1 MQKRVLI
8 VDQYFYPESF
18 RINELGYELVKRGY
32 HVDALVGI
40 PNYPEGKY
48 YKGYGLFSKRR
59 ETYKGVNI
67 YRCFQIPRGNSS
79 NLMVSLNYLSY
90 LFCASLWIL
99 FFFSLRKKYDVVIG
113 FQLSPITQ
121 VIPGILLKK
130 IRGSKMLT
138 WVQDIWPDSIT
149 DNTSE
154 KQNKVLLPILNSVTE
169 YVYRNS
175 DLLLVSSKK
184 MNSLICRSEDY
195 SSKIIYVPNW
205 CDDFS
210 VSKEKLEIDLP
221 KGFNIMM
228 AGNLGEGIGPD
239 DVINLIKE
247 LSDLKDVNFLFAGA
261 GSREIY
267 MKEKVKE
274 FNLPNV
280 YFLGRFPY
288 HVMGEIYNIADAL
301 LLTLKQTDLLHLD
314 VTVPSR
320 LQAYMSS
327 GKPVYAMIGSGAR
340 EVIELS
346 DCGFVVDAG
355 DYKGLAGVIRNTYMN
370 SDLLKEKGVNARMT
384 FEKEFTLERGVERFE
399 QLINI

>member
-40 PNYPEGKY
+40 PNYPGGKY
-48 YKGYGLFSKRR
+48 YKGYGLFSKRL
-59 ETYKGVNI
+59 ETYEGVNI

-79 NLMVSLNYLSY
+79 NLMMSLNYLSY
-90 LFCASLWIL
+90 LICASFWIL
-99 FFFSLRKKYDVVIG
+99 FFFSFKKKYDVVIG
-113 FQLSPITQ
+113 FQMSPITQ

-154 KQNKVLLPILNSVTE
+154 KQNKVLLPILNTVTE
-169 YVYRNS
+169 FVYKNS
-175 DLLLVSSKK
+175 DLLLVSSQR
-184 MNSLICRSEDY
+184 MDSLVCRLRNY
-195 SSKIIYVPNW
+195 SSKIEYVPNW

-210 VSKEKLEIDLP
+210 SSNEKLNIDLP

-239 DVINLIKE
+239 DVINLINE
-247 LSDLKDVNFLFAGA
+247 LSDLNDINFLFAGA
-261 GSREIY
+261 GSREDY
-267 MKEKVKE
+267 LKEKIKA
-274 FNLPNV
+274 LGLSNV
-280 YFLGRFPY
+280 YFLGRFQY
-288 HVMGEIYNIADAL
+288 QKMGAVYELADAL
-301 LLTLKQTDLLHLD
+301 LLTLKQTNQLHLD

-340 EVIELS
+340 EVIESS

-355 DYKGLAGVIRNTYMN
+355 DYKSLASIIRETYMDQ
-370 SDLLKEKGVNARMT
+370 DLLKRKGFNARKI
-384 FEKEFTLERGVERFE
+384 FEQEFTLEIGVNHFE
-399 QLINI
+399 QLIKQ